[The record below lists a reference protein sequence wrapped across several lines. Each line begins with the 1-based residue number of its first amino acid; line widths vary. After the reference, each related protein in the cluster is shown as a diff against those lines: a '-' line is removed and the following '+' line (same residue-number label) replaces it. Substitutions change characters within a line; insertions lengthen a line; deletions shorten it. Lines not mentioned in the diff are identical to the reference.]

1 MALSATAK
9 RALLGDKSADGL
21 LMFVT
26 IVTTGETLRFVNN
39 PKNVTGPGSNVF
51 TGYPFQMNLASDTDE
66 SPTIE
71 IRIGNIDRDVMNSIE
86 ALTSPPVFTLQLALI
101 STPTVVE
108 KTYTLFKLREVQA
121 DALWIS
127 GMLAQ
132 DRISTE
138 IWPKQRATRVR
149 CPSLFRRT
157 D

>member
-1 MALSATAK
+1 MALSTAAK
-9 RALLGDKSADGL
+9 RALLGQSSTDGL
-21 LMFVT
+21 LVFVT

-39 PKNVTGPGSNVF
+39 PKNITGPGSQVF
-51 TGYPFQMNLASDTDE
+51 TGYPFEITLASDNDE

-86 ALTSPPVFTLQLALI
+86 ALTSPPVFTVQVALI

-108 KTYTLFKLREVQA
+108 VSYTLFKLREVNA
-121 DALWIS
+121 DAMWIS

-132 DRISTE
+132 ERISTE
-138 IWPKQRATRVR
+138 IWPKQRATRDR